1 MRCPACAH
9 EESKVVDS
17 RTARDGAAIR
27 RRRECLQ
34 CGRRFTTYE
43 RAEDELPAVVKKDG
57 RREPYDRHKVV
68 SGMRRACEKRPVPLA
83 VLERTADQLERML
96 VESGERE
103 IESRRIGEWVMERLR
118 EIDGVAYVRFSS
130 VYREFKDVG
139 EFFDALRIMLER
151 RGIPLPSD
159 VLPRPDGGRGE
170 PRGGGGER

>member
-1 MRCPACAH
+1 MA
-9 EESKVVDS
+9 V
-17 RTARDGAAIR
+17 R
-27 RRRECLQ
+27 RRRECAG
-34 CGRRFTTYE
+34 CHHRYTTYE
-43 RAEDELPAVVKKDG
+43 FVEQTPALVVKKDG

-139 EFFDALRIMLER
+139 EFFDALRSMLER
-151 RGIPLPSD
+151 RGIPLPGD
-159 VLPRPDGGRGE
+159 ALVRPEGGRNE